1 MDQHSTENF
10 IYLGSAVISTNSSD
24 LEVERRI
31 QAATKSFRSLRKRLW
46 SRDYIKRTT
55 KVKVY
60 NAAVLPPLPYFTE
73 CMILYRSHT
82 NKFTRTQLRYQHQ
95 ILRMHWQDS
104 VSDVKV
110 LRRANTPSAE
120 ALITASQLLWAN
132 HVRHK
137 SDCRQPIVVLY
148 GELTEGRRKRGGQK
162 LRFQDVLKRHMKN
175 TVISPDT
182 WEQTAANR
190 SNWRASAKV

>member
-82 NKFTRTQLRYQHQ
+82 NKFTRTQLRHQHQ
-95 ILRMHWQDS
+95 ILRMHWQDR

-120 ALITASQLLWAN
+120 
-132 HVRHK
+132 

-148 GELTEGRRKRGGQK
+148 GELTEGRRKRGGKK